1 MNTIDFSLCLKLLLA
16 SSFGQFLLQ
25 ALRQLLP
32 LVFHMAMMCISQ
44 VCLGRDVCTLFQK
57 GTPAFSR

>member
-1 MNTIDFSLCLKLLLA
+1 
-16 SSFGQFLLQ
+16 
-25 ALRQLLP
+25 
-32 LVFHMAMMCISQ
+32 MAMMCISQ